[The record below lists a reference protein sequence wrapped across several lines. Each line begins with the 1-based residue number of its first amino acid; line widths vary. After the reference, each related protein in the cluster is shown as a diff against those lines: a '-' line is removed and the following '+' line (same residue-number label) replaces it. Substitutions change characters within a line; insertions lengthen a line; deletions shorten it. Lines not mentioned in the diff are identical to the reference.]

1 MEIIIKTNESN
12 ASLWLSIIS
21 LIIAIM
27 AFIVP
32 ILREHAQSKKNFWN
46 DLNSRFKLSDYN
58 SLIVNFK
65 NFKINSV
72 EYYKFQQMFYFFQ
85 YSSQISGFFINK
97 IEDQLELIINTN
109 SNLHKMLNKYWTQND
124 VRSWVYKNK
133 DDENN
138 IKYEEELLNILKEN
152 GKNYKRLKFL
162 LTSPPYNW

>member
-12 ASLWLSIIS
+12 ASFWLSIIS

-32 ILREHAQSKKNFWN
+32 ILREHVQSKKNFWN

-72 EYYKFQQMFYFFQ
+72 EYYKFQKMFYFFQ

-97 IEDQLELIINTN
+97 IED
-109 SNLHKMLNKYWTQND
+109 
-124 VRSWVYKNK
+124 
-133 DDENN
+133 
-138 IKYEEELLNILKEN
+138 
-152 GKNYKRLKFL
+152 
-162 LTSPPYNW
+162 